1 MRTLTVTLAL
11 LALLAVGFSAA
22 RAQLP
27 PPWDPEPDFG
37 RHRQCTRD
45 YVRSVEQQ
53 AAALEKLR
61 TAGPEAVGQL
71 CTLIEAGSAW
81 LGGDRPDDMRRE
93 LRGLLGFDVDLK
105 QITAQCRAGQG
116 SLERELAV
124 KLRQLKAELLR
135 CDDTI

>member
-1 MRTLTVTLAL
+1 MRTLTVTVL
-11 LALLAVGFSAA
+11 LLVSLGAA

-27 PPWDPEPDFG
+27 LPIDPEPDFS
-37 RHRQCTRD
+37 RRPQCTRD

-71 CTLIEAGSAW
+71 CTLIEMGSAW
-81 LGGDRPDDMRRE
+81 LGGDLPDDVRRE

-105 QITAQCRAGQG
+105 QISTQCRTGQG
-116 SLERELAV
+116 SLERELAI
-124 KLRQLKAELLR
+124 KLRRLKAELLR
-135 CDDTI
+135 CDDTV

>member
-1 MRTLTVTLAL
+1 MRTLYVTLV
-11 LALLAVGFSAA
+11 LLAVSLGAA

-27 PPWDPEPDFG
+27 LPLDPEPDFS
-37 RHRQCTRD
+37 RRPQCTRD

-71 CTLIEAGSAW
+71 CTLIEMGSAW
-81 LGGDRPDDMRRE
+81 LGGDLPDDVRRE
-93 LRGLLGFDVDLK
+93 LRGLLGFNVDLK
-105 QITAQCRAGQG
+105 QITAQCRTGQG
-116 SLERELAV
+116 NLERELAL

-135 CDDTI
+135 CDDTV

>member
-1 MRTLTVTLAL
+1 MRTLYVTLVV
-11 LALLAVGFSAA
+11 LALLAVSLGAA

-27 PPWDPEPDFG
+27 LPFDPEPDFS
-37 RHRQCTRD
+37 RRPQCTRD

-61 TAGPEAVGQL
+61 TTGPEAVGQL
-71 CTLIEAGSAW
+71 CTLIEMGSAW
-81 LGGDRPDDMRRE
+81 LGGDLPEDVRRE

-105 QITAQCRAGQG
+105 QITAQCRTGQG
-116 SLERELAV
+116 NLERELTL

-135 CDDTI
+135 CDDTV